1 VRSSPEKL
9 IQPNLANGG
18 FRSTVVVVGANGE
31 LGMEFARQ
39 LQKKNVK
46 VIQITRSNWGLL
58 QNRTVELLNELTGCY
73 VIIAVGSNSKNRS
86 IDIESNV
93 IATRTSVKFANFV
106 NAKGVIHLS
115 TGGLNVVSEHEESK
129 NIYLETKAISE
140 FILRSECT
148 RPFEIMR
155 LYFPIGPNQKGI
167 RLIPSIYTNL
177 KKGFPIRMR
186 SDGGPLLT
194 LTNRSE
200 AVDWILRYAFTNAGN
215 VKKTI
220 NVASGINHSILDI
233 LSDLLNVIPETKP
246 IIEYDEE
253 LKDCINGPTPG
264 YNWSRVDIEAL
275 GVALGVGD
283 SIVLP
288 DAKDGN

>member
-1 VRSSPEKL
+1 MRSSPEKL